1 MTERGEREMESNSMD
16 LWPGCKRRKYGGWA
30 RQREIEWRQ
39 RDRCGD
45 VKGRISFHMWQH
57 NWGKERLCSA
67 FWEKERDLQE
77 VLLFIIFAQKAD
89 QKNLSIRRRFCVLTR
104 NLFLYRSMMMSM
116 TPFLCSPTKIWLAQ
130 LVFIRWVNKIS
141 TLPKRSGQHFN
152 RKLWFEHTFRVLR
165 SPVCYFHIWG
175 HPVMYFAFIN
185 FWYSSTFHCT
195 EITRVTSY
203 EANTHIHTHTAR
215 KSLHTIY

>member
-1 MTERGEREMESNSMD
+1 MWT
-16 LWPGCKRRKYGGWA
+16 GW
-30 RQREIEWRQ
+30 QRE
-39 RDRCGD
+39 
-45 VKGRISFHMWQH
+45 
-57 NWGKERLCSA
+57 GKERWRAIQWTFGRVARGGSMVDGQGR
-67 FWEKERDLQE
+67 ERLSEDRGIDVVMWKGGSPFICDSITGGRKGSVRPSGRKRE
-77 VLLFIIFAQKAD
+77 TCKKCCCLLFSHKKSN
-89 QKNLSIRRRFCVLTR
+89 QKNLSIWRRFCVLTR
-104 NLFLYRSMMMSM
+104 NLFMMMSM

-195 EITRVTSY
+195 EIMKWFGVWGYEAPVHTSY
-203 EANTHIHTHTAR
+203 
-215 KSLHTIY
+215 